1 MNTKTPPA
9 PLTLDEVRQ
18 RAVLS
23 LPEAAAV
30 LGVSRPHIYVL
41 ANRGEVPT
49 LSLGARRV
57 VSAPLLL
64 HMLMSTGDS
73 EYPSEDLTASTP

>member
-1 MNTKTPPA
+1 MSAKTLPEPM
-9 PLTLDEVRQ
+9 TLDELSR

-49 LSLGARRV
+49 LNLGARRV
-57 VSAPLLL
+57 VSAPRLLQ
-64 HMLMSTGDS
+64 MLMDAGTS
-73 EYPSEDLTASTP
+73 ECKSEAQTA

>member
-1 MNTKTPPA
+1 MHTKTPPA

-64 HMLMSTGDS
+64 QMLMSTGDS
-73 EYPSEDLTASTP
+73 EYPSEGLTASTP

>member
-1 MNTKTPPA
+1 MTTRPLPA
-9 PLTLDEVRQ
+9 ALTFADLQ
-18 RAVLS
+18 NRATLS

-41 ANRGEVPT
+41 ASRGQLP
-49 LSLGARRV
+49 LIQLGRRRV
-57 VSAPLLL
+57 VSAPLLVKRL
-64 HMLMSTGDS
+64 TSP